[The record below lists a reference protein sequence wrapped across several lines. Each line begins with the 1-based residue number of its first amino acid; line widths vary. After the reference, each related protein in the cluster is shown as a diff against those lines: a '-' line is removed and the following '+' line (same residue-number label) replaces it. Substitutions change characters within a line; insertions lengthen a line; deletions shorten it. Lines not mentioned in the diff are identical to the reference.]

1 MERRELLAVMG
12 ALMTG
17 LLLAALDQ
25 TIVSTALPT
34 IVGELGG
41 LDHLSWVVTAYLLT
55 STASV
60 PLFGKISDLFGRK
73 LVFQA
78 AIGIFLLGSVLSGA
92 AQDMLQLILFRG
104 IQGIGGGGLM
114 AMTFVIMGDLIS
126 PRERGR
132 YAGYFTGVFAMASV
146 IGPLIG
152 GGFVD
157 MLSWRWVFYVNL
169 PLGGVAMVVAQKY
182 LRVDRPH
189 ERRPVDVLGAV
200 LLVTGVTSLLLVSV
214 WGGQEHAW
222 TSPTILGLGV
232 AGVVLLVLFV
242 AQERRAEEPLIPLR
256 LFAVPTIRVTT
267 ALSVL
272 MGASMFGGIVFMPL
286 FLQVVTGASAT
297 KSGLLLLPMMGG
309 VLVAST
315 VSGRIVSH
323 TGRYK
328 IWPLLGTAS
337 ATLGLYVLSLMDVQS
352 GRLHQM
358 IGMAL
363 LGLGM
368 GCVMPILTLAVQNAA
383 EPRDLGSATSV
394 VNFTRSMGG
403 AFGVAAFGAIMS
415 SRISGSL
422 GGRVDGGLL
431 NSPEQ
436 IRLLPPEIF
445 ERVAAAVADGVTFV
459 FLTAAPLMA
468 LAFLV
473 AWLLKELPL
482 RETAGLTTTVVEG
495 AEDAGLALQ
504 PEVDPAT
511 RHPEAEP
518 AARPTG

>member
-34 IVGELGG
+34 MVGELGG

-60 PLFGKISDLFGRK
+60 PLFGKISDLYGRK

-104 IQGIGGGGLM
+104 VQGIGGGGLM

-132 YAGYFTGVFAMASV
+132 YAGYFTGVFAIASV
-146 IGPLIG
+146 VGPLVG
-152 GGFVD
+152 GGLVD
-157 MLSWRWVFYVNL
+157 TLSWRWVFYVNL
-169 PLGGVAMVVAQKY
+169 PLGGVAMVVAQRF
-182 LRVDRPH
+182 LRVDRPT
-189 ERRPVDVLGAV
+189 ERRPVDVLGAA
-200 LLVTGVTSLLLVSV
+200 LLISGVTALLLVSV
-214 WGGQEHAW
+214 WGGQEHEW
-222 TSPTILGLGV
+222 TSPTIVGLGIG
-232 AGVVLLVLFV
+232 GVVLMVLFV
-242 AQERRAEEPLIPLR
+242 LQERRAVEPLIPLR

-297 KSGLLLLPMMGG
+297 ASGLLLLPMMGG
-309 VLVAST
+309 VLTAST
-315 VSGRIVSH
+315 VSGRIVSR

-328 IWPLLGTAS
+328 VWPLLGTAS
-337 ATLGLYVLSLMDVQS
+337 ASVGLFVLSLMDASS
-352 GRLHQM
+352 GRAHQM
-358 IGMAL
+358 VGMAL

-368 GCVMPILTLAVQNAA
+368 GAVMPILTLAVQNAA
-383 EPRDLGSATSV
+383 EPRDLGAATSI

-403 AFGVAAFGAIMS
+403 AFGVAAFGAVLAARLS
-415 SRISGSL
+415 SNL
-422 GGRVDGGLL
+422 GGRVDARLL

-436 IRLLPPEIF
+436 IRELPPEQFASI
-445 ERVAAAVADGVTFV
+445 AGAIADGTTFV
-459 FLTAAPLMA
+459 FLVAAPLMA
-468 LAFLV
+468 LAFAV

-482 RETAGLTTTVVEG
+482 RETPGRSTSVLEG
-495 AEDAGLALQ
+495 AEDAGLVLQ
-504 PEVDPAT
+504 PEVEPAT
-511 RHPEAEP
+511 RPI
-518 AARPTG
+518 

>member
-1 MERRELLAVMG
+1 MPMERRELLAVMG

-60 PLFGKISDLFGRK
+60 PLFGKISDLYGRK

-78 AIGIFLLGSVLSGA
+78 AIGIFLLGSILSGA
-92 AQDMLQLILFRG
+92 AQDMLQLVLFRG
-104 IQGIGGGGLM
+104 VQGIGGGGLM

-146 IGPLIG
+146 IGPLVG
-152 GGFVD
+152 GGLVD
-157 MLSWRWVFYVNL
+157 TLSWRWVFYVNL
-169 PLGGVAMVVAQKY
+169 PLGGVAMVVAQRF
-182 LRVDRPH
+182 LRVDRPT
-189 ERRPVDVLGAV
+189 ERRPVDVLGA
-200 LLVTGVTSLLLVSV
+200 LLLISGVTALLLVSV
-214 WGGQEHAW
+214 WGGQEYEW
-222 TSPTILGLGV
+222 TSPTIVALG
-232 AGVVLLVLFV
+232 ACGVVLTVLFFL
-242 AQERRAEEPLIPLR
+242 QERRAVEPLIPLR

-297 KSGLLLLPMMGG
+297 ASGLLLLPMMGG
-309 VLVAST
+309 VLTAST
-315 VSGRIVSH
+315 ISGRIVSH

-328 IWPLLGTAS
+328 VWPIVGTAS
-337 ATLGLYVLSLMDVQS
+337 AASGLFLLSLMDVSS
-352 GRLHQM
+352 GRPHQM
-358 IGMAL
+358 VGMAL

-383 EPRDLGSATSV
+383 EPRDLGAATSI

-403 AFGVAAFGAIMS
+403 AFGVAAFGAILAA
-415 SRISGSL
+415 RISSNL
-422 GGRVDGGLL
+422 GGRIEGGLL
-431 NSPEQ
+431 NSPER
-436 IRLLPPEIF
+436 IRELPPEVFDRI
-445 ERVAAAVADGVTFV
+445 AGAIADGTTFV
-459 FLTAAPLMA
+459 FLVAAPLMA
-468 LAFLV
+468 IAFAV
-473 AWLLKELPL
+473 SWLLKELPL
-482 RETAGLTTTVVEG
+482 RETAGLTTSVVEG
-495 AEDAGLALQ
+495 AEDAGLVLQ
-504 PEVDPAT
+504 PEVG
-511 RHPEAEP
+511 P
-518 AARPTG
+518 AARPT